1 MSVTTEAMQ
10 AIRTGGASRVLDY
23 GDRALLLEFD
33 GTAEVLAW
41 TDTLRAADLLGV
53 VDIVPAARTILLKL
67 AGSQYQAPTRQR
79 LRQVLLSE
87 DAIAESAA
95 PAAGDADIV
104 IDVTYDGEDLDEV
117 ARLTGLAP
125 QEIVAAHTG
134 RPWRVGFSGF
144 APGFAYLVGGDE
156 RLAVPRRSDPRTKV
170 PVGSVGLAGEF
181 SGIYPRESP
190 GGWQLIG
197 RTSAVLWDVDR
208 ENPALLTPGMWVQF
222 RASSDGIRS

>member
-1 MSVTTEAMQ
+1 MSVTADAMQ
-10 AIRTGGASRVLDY
+10 AMRTGGASRVLDY

-41 TDTLRAADLLGV
+41 TETLRAADLLGV
-53 VDIVPAARTILLKL
+53 VDIVPAARTILVKL

-79 LRQVLLSE
+79 LRQVRLSE

-95 PAAGDADIV
+95 PADGEADPNVAV
-104 IDVTYDGEDLDEV
+104 IEVSYDGDDLDEV
-117 ARLTGLAP
+117 ARLTGLAT
-125 QEIVAAHTG
+125 QEVVAAHTG

-156 RLAVPRRSDPRTKV
+156 RLTVPRRSDPRTKV
-170 PVGSVGLAGEF
+170 PVGAVGLAGEF

-208 ENPALLTPGMWVQF
+208 DNPALLTPGMWVQF
-222 RASSDGIRS
+222 REVRS

>member
-1 MSVTTEAMQ
+1 MHTDGPS
-10 AIRTGGASRVLDY
+10 GVLDY

-33 GTAEVLAW
+33 STTEVLAW
-41 TDTLRAADLLGV
+41 TDALRAADLVGV
-53 VDIVPAARTILLKL
+53 VDIVPAGRTVLMKL
-67 AGSQYQAPTRQR
+67 AAPRFQASARQ
-79 LRQVLLSE
+79 LLSGLSPSE
-87 DAIAESAA
+87 DAVAESV
-95 PAAGDADIV
+95 GSADVV
-104 IDVTYDGEDLDEV
+104 IEVTYDGEDLSEV

-125 QEIVAAHTG
+125 QEIVDAHTA

-197 RTSAVLWDVDR
+197 RTAAVLWDLDR
-208 ENPALLTPGMWVQF
+208 TSPALLTPGMWVQF
-222 RASSDGIRS
+222 RAVGTT

>member
-1 MSVTTEAMQ
+1 M
-10 AIRTGGASRVLDY
+10 RTRGASRVLDY

-53 VDIVPAARTILLKL
+53 VDIVPAAQTILVKL
-67 AGSQYQAPTRQR
+67 AGRQYQAPTRQR
-79 LRQVLLSE
+79 LRQVRLSE

-95 PAAGDADIV
+95 PADGDADIV
-104 IDVTYDGEDLDEV
+104 IDVTYDGDDLDEV

-125 QEIVAAHTG
+125 HEIVAAHTG

-170 PVGSVGLAGEF
+170 PVGAVGLAGEF

-208 ENPALLTPGMWVQF
+208 DPPALLTPGMWVQF
-222 RASSDGIRS
+222 REVRS

>member
-1 MSVTTEAMQ
+1 MSVTADAMQ
-10 AIRTGGASRVLDY
+10 AMRTGGASRVLDY

-67 AGSQYQAPTRQR
+67 AGSRYQAPTRQR
-79 LRQVLLSE
+79 LRQVRLSE
-87 DAIAESAA
+87 DALAESAA
-95 PAAGDADIV
+95 PADGDADIV
-104 IDVTYDGEDLDEV
+104 IDATYDGEDLDEV

-222 RASSDGIRS
+222 REVRS